1 MCLRPCAVQEVAAAG
16 LLEATAADFGL
27 SHQHVTVE
35 AVRTQDWEQSIKV
48 GTHVECPLL
57 RSLLRNV
64 VWTWPS
70 SHRAQV
76 RCGCQLPC

>member
-1 MCLRPCAVQEVAAAG
+1 MAAVPFVSAIRSHQPWGAPQPRQHALLLDDKQEVAAAG

-48 GTHVECPLL
+48 SRELTTFL
-57 RSLLRNV
+57 
-64 VWTWPS
+64 
-70 SHRAQV
+70 Q
-76 RCGCQLPC
+76 